1 MRKPLERNEGLQFV
15 NSSKISKRAKE
26 ITEQFF
32 DEFPEVDC
40 NDLMRILML
49 EGNLQGMMKNIKDN
63 NAYKK

>member
-1 MRKPLERNEGLQFV
+1 MRKPLERNEKLQLV
-15 NSSKISKRAKE
+15 NSSEISERAKE

-49 EGNLQGMMKNIKDN
+49 EGNLQGMLKNIKDN
-63 NAYKK
+63 NAYEN

>member
-1 MRKPLERNEGLQFV
+1 MRKPLERNEKLQLV
-15 NSSKISKRAKE
+15 NSSEISERAKE

-49 EGNLQGMMKNIKDN
+49 EGNLQGMLKNIKEN
-63 NAYKK
+63 NAYEN